1 MMEFLLLNVD
11 GEVIKNYKIQ
21 DLPFK
26 EEEIIR
32 KSIELFS
39 DPEPSIIHKTYVMKK
54 MMFEI
59 EDYLNKE
66 KINYVSKSR
75 DKFIFDYLEL
85 PNNIDSISIKIV

>member
-39 DPEPSIIHKTYVMKK
+39 DPEPCIIHKTYVMKK

>member
-1 MMEFLLLNVD
+1 
-11 GEVIKNYKIQ
+11 
-21 DLPFK
+21 
-26 EEEIIR
+26 
-32 KSIELFS
+32 
-39 DPEPSIIHKTYVMKK
+39 MKK

-66 KINYVSKSR
+66 KINYVSKSS